1 MANPNLKVQT
11 FDNYIDEVEQK
22 FDSFIDHGT
31 DHELFLSGYLHG
43 HFSLI
48 VSQASLA
55 GDVSIQA
62 VDKRMRDSLREAFA
76 KGELEADDQAQAYAM
91 WETVAQPG

>member
-1 MANPNLKVQT
+1 MADPVQKDLT
-11 FDNYIDEVEQK
+11 FDRFVEEVEQK

-55 GDVSIQA
+55 DDTSVQA
-62 VDKRMRDSLREAFA
+62 VDTRMRESLREAFA
-76 KGELEADDQAQAYAM
+76 NGELEAEDQTHAYAM
-91 WETVAQPG
+91 WEAVSQA